1 MYVGIPNPNVLI
13 PVEKM
18 TIKVIE
24 GKKKGEEITVMYNPE
39 QYVESRGVNMTKAT
53 AFGANAEESQI
64 PSGVSE
70 TLSFTLFF
78 DTMSSGSEVG
88 GSMIDKAKFA
98 ANSLLPSAAKQLD
111 VRTYTQK
118 IYSLMQ
124 FDETIHAVPALQL
137 SWSTLSFVGY
147 LSKCNVTYTKFNEM
161 GKPVRATMDCEFTE
175 VLNLHENAQEN
186 AFESPDTTKYR
197 MVTQGDAL
205 WSMALKE
212 YGEAKEWRTIAQAN
226 GLSNPRRLRT
236 GERLVLPALD

>member
-161 GKPVRATMDCEFTE
+161 GK
-175 VLNLHENAQEN
+175 HENAQEN

-197 MVTQGDAL
+197 TVMQGDAL
-205 WSMALKE
+205 WAMALKE

-226 GLSNPRRLRT
+226 GLTNPRRLRT